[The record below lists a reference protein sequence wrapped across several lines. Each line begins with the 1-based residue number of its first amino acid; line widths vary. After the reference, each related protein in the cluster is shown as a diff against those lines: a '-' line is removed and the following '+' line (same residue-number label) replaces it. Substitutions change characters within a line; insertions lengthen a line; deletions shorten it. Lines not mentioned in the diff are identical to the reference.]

1 MKNDEDENGK
11 FPLHSSTPL
20 KIIRDLGELFE
31 DGFEVVD
38 AVYGLAVGTG
48 SGSFRAK
55 RVEGRQLPGR
65 RHRDL
70 GDCRVC
76 SSYRI
81 GDRRCRCELARLM
94 RTSPLIA
101 RPSPTHGACE
111 RSCQDY
117 LETKARPQVVS
128 INAGAPTRLP
138 QARQR
143 VQCRLA
149 LAPSVLRSATA
160 PPPVATH

>member
-48 SGSFRAK
+48 SGSFLAK

-81 GDRRCRCELARLM
+81 GDRRCRCEFGAVDENQ
-94 RTSPLIA
+94 PLN
-101 RPSPTHGACE
+101 RPSFANPWSLRAF
-111 RSCQDY
+111 
-117 LETKARPQVVS
+117 LP
-128 INAGAPTRLP
+128 RLF
-138 QARQR
+138 RNESTT
-143 VQCRLA
+143 
-149 LAPSVLRSATA
+149 PSG
-160 PPPVATH
+160 